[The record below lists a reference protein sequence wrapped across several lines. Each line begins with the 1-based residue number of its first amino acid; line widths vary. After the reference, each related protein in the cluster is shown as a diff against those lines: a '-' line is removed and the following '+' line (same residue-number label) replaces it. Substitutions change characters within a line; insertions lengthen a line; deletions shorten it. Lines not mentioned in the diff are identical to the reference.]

1 MLIEKNMKSLSLIS
15 SLLLTTN
22 ALKYSKSV
30 VSINNRCGIGKG
42 GSIISRFASSTTDPL
57 VKEKLRVGLCQI
69 LVGQN
74 KLENIKKASSL
85 LDSVTSPDLLVS

>member
-1 MLIEKNMKSLSLIS
+1 MKSLSLIS

-30 VSINNRCGIGKG
+30 VSITNRCGIGRSA
-42 GSIISRFASSTTDPL
+42 SIFSRFASSTTDPT
-57 VKEKLRVGLCQI
+57 VKEKLKVGLCQI

-74 KLENIKKASSL
+74 KQENIKKASNL
-85 LDSVTSPDLLVS
+85 LDSVSSPALLVSEDEKP